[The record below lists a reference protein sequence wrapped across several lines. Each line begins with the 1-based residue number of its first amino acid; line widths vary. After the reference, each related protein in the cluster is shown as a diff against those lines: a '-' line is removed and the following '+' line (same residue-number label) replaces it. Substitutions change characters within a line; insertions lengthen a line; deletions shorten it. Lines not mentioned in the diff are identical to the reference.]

1 MASVFYNESAMKL
14 FQMPLIGHSI
24 IANISWCKH
33 MLNKQYSFSH
43 HTRRDP
49 ERFCSSISSTS
60 VPVPIM
66 IIHYHVSK
74 DRAAFDVEHFVALIV
89 SRRSSGC
96 PTLTLSPFSGFGR
109 GTERV
114 EWGSVWWTSL
124 VSPWSAGHKTALTL
138 LLNIIFKKR
147 YSLHE
152 LTTKE

>member
-14 FQMPLIGHSI
+14 FQMPLIGHCI

-43 HTRRDP
+43 HTRWDP
-49 ERFCSSISSTS
+49 ETFCSSILFTS

-74 DRAAFDVEHFVALIV
+74 DRAALDVEHFVALIV

-96 PTLTLSPFSGFGR
+96 PTLTLSPFSWFGR
-109 GTERV
+109 RTERAD
-114 EWGSVWWTSL
+114 WGSVRWTSL
-124 VSPWSAGHKTALTL
+124 VSLWSAGYKTTLTL
-138 LLNIIFKKR
+138 LNKIVKKT
-147 YSLHE
+147 YLLYE